1 MKSLWENFRLEL
13 RASFRSKAFALLLL
27 ATLAWML
34 GIPSVL
40 HDDGTASGAYVM
52 RVRYTLGVV
61 FALVLVTLS
70 ASGAGTLAK
79 DRVAKRLQLSLVRP
93 VRHWTIAF
101 GRLAALVVVGASV
114 LALAATI
121 LFFQIGR
128 GRSCDHV
135 LSPHFRPA
143 REVARENLTALL
155 ENPQNELLRQKL
167 AEQGESIFLD
177 YLTTRVMGDYQVVKP
192 GESAEWT
199 FDTSSIDPSD
209 EVSISMRMT
218 DLWGLSES
226 VTGVF
231 ELGERRGEI
240 SEISASLAK
249 LTLSQ
254 GKADGKLV
262 FHNTGMYPMRIYAR
276 RDIKLLVKAD
286 AFGWNLMRIWL
297 VMTAILSFALSV
309 AIFLGATLSR
319 SVAIFSVLA
328 MVVLMS
334 ITPVIIED
342 YPDPTQM
349 TRVDRMGYYMTEF
362 SSLITRP
369 MTAYSP
375 ISDLENEAC
384 LEYGVLAR
392 ALAVNGLLFPLVFS
406 FISGLV
412 MVRKQDGI

>member
-52 RVRYTLGVV
+52 RVRYTLGTV

-70 ASGAGTLAK
+70 ASAAGTLAK

-93 VRHWTIAF
+93 VRHWTIAL

-114 LALAATI
+114 LALAAAI
-121 LFFQIGR
+121 LFVQIGR
-128 GRSCDHV
+128 GRTCDHV

-143 REVARENLTALL
+143 REVAREILTAQL
-155 ENPQNELLRQKL
+155 ENPQYEEFRKAV

-177 YLTTRVMGDYQVVKP
+177 YLTTRVAEDYQVVNP

-209 EVSISMRMT
+209 EVSVRVQMT
-218 DLWGLSES
+218 DLWGRSES
-226 VTGVF
+226 ISGVF

-240 SEISASLAK
+240 SDLSETLVK
-249 LTLSQ
+249 LPLSPGQ
-254 GKADGKLV
+254 AGEKLV
-262 FHNTGMYPMRIYAR
+262 FHNTGKDQMRIYAR

-286 AFGWNLMRIWL
+286 AFGWNLVRVWL
-297 VMTAILSFALSV
+297 VMMAILSFALSV

-334 ITPVIIED
+334 LTPVIIED

-349 TRVDRMGYYMTEF
+349 TRADRVGYYMTEF
-362 SSLITRP
+362 SSLVTRP
-369 MTAYSP
+369 MTTYSP
-375 ISDLENEAC
+375 IGDLENEAC

-392 ALAVNGLLFPLVFS
+392 ALTVNGIFFPLVFS
-406 FISGLV
+406 VLSGLV